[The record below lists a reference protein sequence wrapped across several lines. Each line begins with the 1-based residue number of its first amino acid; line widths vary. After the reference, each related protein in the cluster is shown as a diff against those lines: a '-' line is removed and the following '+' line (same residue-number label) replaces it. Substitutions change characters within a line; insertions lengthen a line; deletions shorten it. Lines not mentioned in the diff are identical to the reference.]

1 MKKFL
6 VLYMAPAFNL
16 EQWLK
21 IAPEERKLDEAT
33 MKVGWDAW
41 IAEHRAILTG
51 VTAGAGKTKRVT
63 ADGIEDVKNDVMLY
77 SIVEAGSHEEAA
89 EAFKAHP
96 HFGIPSSWIDIMPI
110 NPLSGMGEV

>member
-21 IAPEERKLDEAT
+21 LDPEERKIDEAT

-41 IAEHRAILTG
+41 LAEHRALLTG
-51 VTAGAGKTKRVT
+51 ITAGAGKTKRVT
-63 ADGIEDVKNDVMLY
+63 ADGVDDIKNDVMLY
-77 SIVEAGSHEEAA
+77 SVIEAESHEVAA
-89 EAFKAHP
+89 AAFAAHP
-96 HFGIPSSWIDIMPI
+96 HFGIPGSWIDIMPI
-110 NPLSGMGEV
+110 NPLPGMGEV